1 MGLLTCQT
9 CKLMPYAWQW
19 NFHTEFHRGME
30 LAPKK
35 NAAVRGKGVGMPI
48 PDIYADEL
56 DRVEICS
63 GNNVRLIYVTF
74 RGGEKI
80 EVLSLIRPI
89 ASVKMLGND
98 RFERLFN
105 LAKAGQLSAS
115 ELH

>member
-1 MGLLTCQT
+1 
-9 CKLMPYAWQW
+9 MP
-19 NFHTEFHRGME
+19 
-30 LAPKK
+30 L
-35 NAAVRGKGVGMPI
+35 

-105 LAKAGQLSAS
+105 AARALQVPLP